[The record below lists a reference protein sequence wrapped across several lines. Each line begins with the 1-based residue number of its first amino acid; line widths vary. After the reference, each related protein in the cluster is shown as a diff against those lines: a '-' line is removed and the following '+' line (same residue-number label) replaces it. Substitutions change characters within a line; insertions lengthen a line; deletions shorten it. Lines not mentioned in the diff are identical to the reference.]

1 MPTVQGGHPDTL
13 EAHPLPSGWPRYP
26 MEKRNVLGVRM
37 GSTQGTRQSAKAQ
50 DELHSADESREIILG
65 HSRARRLLLV
75 CFTEREM
82 GRVRIISGHRATSKE
97 SHDYEESV
105 QK

>member
-1 MPTVQGGHPDTL
+1 MSLGMPTVQGGHPDTL

-26 MEKRNVLGVRM
+26 MERRNVLGVRM
-37 GSTQGTRQSAKAQ
+37 GSTQGTRQ
-50 DELHSADESREIILG
+50 
-65 HSRARRLLLV
+65 LLV